1 MLPRRQAR
9 TAIVVALA
17 GTLLAGCATRMT
29 EQELRTT
36 LGAIE
41 PTPARR
47 AVRRIVPVH
56 AQTPME
62 AWVLGEEARHEP
74 GSSPLSQELADGFA
88 LGRIRQVD
96 YVIGGPY
103 PKLTDRIVLN
113 GLKMNEG
120 HALPGLRIFL
130 VGLTSPS
137 TELLDAAKARRV
149 RVAHRP
155 LP

>member
-1 MLPRRQAR
+1 MSPRRHAGIAVA
-9 TAIVVALA
+9 TALA
-17 GTLLAGCATRMT
+17 AVLLAGCATRMT

-41 PTPARR
+41 PVPARR
-47 AVRRIVPVH
+47 AVRRVVPVH

-62 AWVLGEEARHEP
+62 AWALKEEAKYEP
-74 GSSPLSQELADGFA
+74 EESALSLELADGFK
-88 LGRIRQVD
+88 LGRVRQVD

-103 PKLTDRIVLN
+103 PKLTDRLVLN

-137 TELLDAAKARRV
+137 AELIEAAKAMHV